1 MRVELLVAPTTLRA
15 AFAAAVVVFAAPAV
29 PAAGGARASDAVVI
43 QPRPFGYVI
52 GDLIEQRVL
61 LPDEV
66 TLPKPGRSN
75 PLQPGR
81 VGAWLERR
89 NPTVAKDAEG
99 RRWLVVDYQLIN
111 APQGLTT
118 INLPAW
124 QLAGGAEG
132 RGGGSDGVSGVAGG
146 GSSVLTVPAWPITI
160 EALTARTVLAQGGL
174 QELRPDRPAP
184 VIPTR
189 PIVRQLALWSGAFV
203 ATLLAWLVWILWR
216 NWRAA
221 TGQPFATAAREMRNE
236 SDSSPAAWQ
245 ALHRAFDRTAGRV
258 VQVASLP
265 GLFVT
270 TPQLEPLRPQIEQFF
285 AQSAQWFFAGGLPE
299 QLVSVHELCDRL
311 RRVERV
317 HER

>member
-1 MRVELLVAPTTLRA
+1 MRVGRTLRA
-15 AFAAAVVVFAAPAV
+15 AFVAAVVVLAASGAGAV
-29 PAAGGARASDAVVI
+29 RASDAVVI

-66 TLPKPGRSN
+66 TLPEPGRSG

-89 NPTVAKDAEG
+89 NPTVVKDAEA

-124 QLAGGAEG
+124 QLAGGTEG
-132 RGGGSDGVSGVAGG
+132 RGGGSQGVSGVAGS
-146 GSSVLTVPAWPITI
+146 GSSVLTVRAWPITI

-184 VIPTR
+184 VIPTQ
-189 PIVRQLALWSGAFV
+189 PIVRQLALWSGALL
-203 ATLLAWLVWILWR
+203 ATLLAWLGWIAWR

-221 TGQPFATAAREMRNE
+221 TGQPFATAAREMHNE
-236 SDSSPAAWQ
+236 TDSSPAAWQ

-265 GLFVT
+265 GLFIVARH
-270 TPQLEPLRPQIEQFF
+270 LEPLRPQIEQFF
-285 AQSAQWFFAGGLPE
+285 TQSAEWFFGGSLPA
-299 QLVSVHELCDRL
+299 QPISVHGLCSELRRL
-311 RRVERV
+311 ERRVER
-317 HER
+317 